1 MSGPTVNAPNCTI
14 SSFQWSF
21 NSLGQSPCQVAGYLG
36 SCSNGTYY
44 IPDILTPQKYNNALG
59 PLNNCTCSSV
69 FYSALSACASCQGT
83 GYSTWPEWHS
93 ICAIVFVTD
102 YPNAVPPDT
111 AIPLWAFQEYSADPK
126 ATFNITLAQA
136 QGDLPEETP
145 RALGSSASTAPSR
158 STSTASLRSTSTG
171 LLSSTNV
178 APPSST
184 STPSPKPTGSES
196 GAGKPNNTMISSSNT
211 SKKKLGEILG
221 GAIGTLALLLGLGL
235 GLWWLWKRKGRTEQK
250 LAGTNSIH
258 RMIPY
263 VPQAT
268 DSTRQLTSTKRAE
281 VQQRTEELVQSM
293 RELRQSQVTVQPVD
307 ESNDLNT
314 GTARDPLQSRIQQ
327 IEARMENFMTEM
339 SQYIQPPA
347 YENGTIL

>member
-1 MSGPTVNAPNCTI
+1 M
-14 SSFQWSF
+14 SF
-21 NSLGQSPCQVAGYLG
+21 NCLDEIYE
-36 SCSNGTYY
+36 
-44 IPDILTPQKYNNALG
+44 I
-59 PLNNCTCSSV
+59 
-69 FYSALSACASCQGT
+69 YS
-83 GYSTWPEWHS
+83 
-93 ICAIVFVTD
+93 

-258 RMIPY
+258 T
-263 VPQAT
+263 T

-327 IEARMENFMTEM
+327 IEARWKT
-339 SQYIQPPA
+339 
-347 YENGTIL
+347 L